1 MKKLLFFVLVML
13 LSFYFVSCTS
23 DNAEKE
29 NSRHSTSDTSSPTNE
44 NNTSSA
50 IAQGEPVP
58 TFTIDWPSEMLP
70 SDFPNLGK
78 VTKVYDSR
86 SFVKKV
92 TINWNIVSEDQV
104 KEIIDKL
111 NAYLDYDHAWQDY
124 FYSDGIKYKP
134 GTQDESI
141 RIVVRYMQSASGE
154 IEPEFEPQF
163 FLEIT
168 GDGIPDKNNK

>member
-1 MKKLLFFVLVML
+1 
-13 LSFYFVSCTS
+13 
-23 DNAEKE
+23 
-29 NSRHSTSDTSSPTNE
+29 
-44 NNTSSA
+44 
-50 IAQGEPVP
+50 
-58 TFTIDWPSEMLP
+58 
-70 SDFPNLGK
+70 
-78 VTKVYDSR
+78 VYDSR